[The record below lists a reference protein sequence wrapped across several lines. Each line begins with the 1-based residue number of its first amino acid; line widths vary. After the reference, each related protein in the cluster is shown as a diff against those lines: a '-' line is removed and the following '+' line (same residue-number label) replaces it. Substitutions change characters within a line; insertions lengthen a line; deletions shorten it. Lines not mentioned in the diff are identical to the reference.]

1 MSDQID
7 QHDLQP
13 LAPTRVSALRR
24 GRSTLEDRLLLTRLR
39 RRRLIR
45 QIEAHTQRVL
55 LCYVSE
61 DPPIEQEDV
70 LYLNALLQRVEP
82 GASVTLL
89 LNSPGGDVDAAER
102 LQHMLRESASPPG
115 LEQPGDVEIVVP
127 NRAKSAATIMVLGA
141 DRVTMSDASELG
153 PIDPQVE
160 IQNGYYS
167 VAAWLTAYD
176 HAERRCQEHPENP
189 AFAAVFQSFNPVIV
203 EMLRFAESRAQ
214 NLAEDLA
221 KRADGWNY
229 TKVATHLMDTK
240 IFPSHGQMIDWQA
253 AQDIGLKNVRYMAR
267 TDPLWDMYWKLYL
280 ALRSVAGD
288 QKKAFES
295 RHVTRL
301 VRIPQAH
308 RSASASGADK
318 E

>member
-1 MSDQID
+1 MSENTDR
-7 QHDLQP
+7 HDLQP

-24 GRSTLEDRLLLTRLR
+24 GRSNLEDRLLLTRLR

-45 QIEAHTQRVL
+45 EIEAQTQRVL

-61 DPPIEQEDV
+61 DPPIVQEDV
-70 LYLNALLQRVEP
+70 LYLNALLHRVEP
-82 GASVTLL
+82 GASITLL

-102 LQHMLRESASPPG
+102 LQHLLRESASPPE

-127 NRAKSAATIMVLGA
+127 NRAKSAATIMALGA
-141 DRVTMSDASELG
+141 HRVIMSDESELG

-160 IQNGYYS
+160 IQNGSYS
-167 VAAWLTAYD
+167 VAAWLAAYK

-203 EMLRFAESRAQ
+203 EMLRFAESRAR

-229 TKVATHLMDTK
+229 TKVAADLMDTK
-240 IFPSHGQMIDWQA
+240 KFPSHGQMIDWQA

-267 TDPLWDMYWKLYL
+267 TDPLWDMYRKLYL
-280 ALRSVAGD
+280 ALRGVAGER
-288 QKKAFES
+288 KKVFES

-301 VRIPQAH
+301 H
-308 RSASASGADK
+308 RMPRP
-318 E
+318 